1 MSVTASHQP
10 ALKRAGVFWQVKQN
24 LMMHQQ
30 EQGSPDSYAVHIRTK
45 AISDR
50 VSPLVFRFFK
60 IRHFEKHICA

>member
-1 MSVTASHQP
+1 MTALHQP

-30 EQGSPDSYAVHIRTK
+30 EQGSADSYAVHIRTK

-50 VSPLVFRFFK
+50 VSPLVFRFSQNKTF
-60 IRHFEKHICA
+60 